1 MEFGSVV
8 EGDRLEGGLVFLD
21 STQGGLRHGGSS
33 SRLQLLDNNEAGLS
47 FNECENAVMEI
58 AADHGVS
65 FPMTELPT
73 GLDGRGPLRDM
84 SLAWQNSA

>member
-8 EGDRLEGGLVFLD
+8 EGDCLEAGFVFFD
-21 STQGGLRHGGSS
+21 GVQGGLGHGGGS
-33 SRLQLLDNNEAGLS
+33 SRLQLLDDSEAGLS

-58 AADHGVS
+58 AADHSVS

-73 GLDGRGPLRDM
+73 GFDRRRPQRDM